1 MMRRRTRIWRL
12 LGEAFRGWRAHRD
25 SRLAAA
31 IAYYT
36 MFSLAPLLIIVVA
49 VAGAVFGEAEAQG
62 ELTQQIGKMFGEE
75 TVPLIEGM
83 ISGAGRFRSG
93 LFAWVVGAAALM
105 IGATGVFAALRDAL
119 ATVWEVQ
126 QKGGLKGIVKTRL
139 VSFLVVLAIG
149 FLLLALLVTSTAL
162 SVVPR
167 IAGFFPGLYQL
178 LDAANF
184 LLTFAVITCLFA
196 FAYKILVPAKL
207 RWTDVW
213 TGAALTSLLLTL
225 GKFLIGLYLASGH
238 VGSLYG
244 AASSLIVLLFWI
256 YFSALVFL
264 FGAEFIRVNAKDSHG
279 GGSARARKAG
289 YLDSGGVDIK
299 S

>member
-1 MMRRRTRIWRL
+1 MIRRRTRIWRL
-12 LGEAFRGWRAHRD
+12 LREAFRGWRAHRD
-25 SRLAAA
+25 ARLAAA

-49 VAGAVFGEAEAQG
+49 VAGAVFGKAEAQG

-93 LFAWVVGAAALM
+93 LFAWFVGAAALM

-126 QKGGLKGIVKTRL
+126 QKGGLRGIVKTRL
-139 VSFLVVLAIG
+139 VSFLVVLTIG

-178 LDAANF
+178 LDTANF

-207 RWTDVW
+207 RWSDVW
-213 TGAALTSLLLTL
+213 TGQPSRP
-225 GKFLIGLYLASGH
+225 FC
-238 VGSLYG
+238 
-244 AASSLIVLLFWI
+244 
-256 YFSALVFL
+256 
-264 FGAEFIRVNAKDSHG
+264 
-279 GGSARARKAG
+279 
-289 YLDSGGVDIK
+289 
-299 S
+299 